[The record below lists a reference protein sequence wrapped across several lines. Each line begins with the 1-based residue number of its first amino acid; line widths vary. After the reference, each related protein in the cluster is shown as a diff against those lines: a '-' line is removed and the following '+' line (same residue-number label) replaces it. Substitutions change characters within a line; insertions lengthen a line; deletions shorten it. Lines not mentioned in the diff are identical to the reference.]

1 LDSTNQNV
9 FSFGVL
15 EEEDT
20 WWEMC
25 PQQKQH
31 FEYMQHL
38 NRYLTEEYHSL
49 SEVILKSE
57 QSMDFKMPERSSKP
71 VKPYDSCRV
80 HGSLTLNKVAGNF
93 HITAG

>member
-1 LDSTNQNV
+1 MDSTNQNI

-25 PQQKQH
+25 PNQKNY

-38 NRYLTEEYHSL
+38 NGYLREEYHSL
-49 SEVILKSE
+49 AELLYKGD
-57 QSMDFKMPERSSKP
+57 QKLTYTLPERT
-71 VKPYDSCRV
+71 VKPTTPFDACRI
-80 HGSLTLNKVAGNF
+80 HGSLTLNKVNCQ
-93 HITAG
+93 I